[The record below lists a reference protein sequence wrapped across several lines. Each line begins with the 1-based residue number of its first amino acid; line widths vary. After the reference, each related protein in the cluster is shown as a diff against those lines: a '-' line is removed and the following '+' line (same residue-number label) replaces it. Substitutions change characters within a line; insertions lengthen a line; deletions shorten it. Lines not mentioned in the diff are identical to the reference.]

1 MSYPYAQQQ
10 RYVTPGML
18 NNEHQMYQSKSSI
31 CFTHTSTNAM
41 ADPQNMAG
49 TRQMNSS
56 PYMTM
61 VDPTINP
68 SNIPMQNTQPH
79 QAQQSRSQSANI
91 DSSNGIQPQHLHSML
106 PGAGLAPAP
115 APVPANVSVL
125 KPKPKNS
132 SKTGGSISSSDDDLE
147 IEDEDPE
154 TRPAVITVAK
164 PDAFRDKI
172 LWEIV
177 DSVWTPRNKPA
188 SSEKI
193 VAAIKFVGEA
203 VRGLREQWKS
213 QNEKLK
219 KAELPNSETSANAP
233 ALKSLVG
240 QLREVME
247 TLAARVT
254 KWGHPSILKRYALSP
269 YPQLTLSKRAC
280 ILGITLSSHLAIIH
294 LSHIMIFEILLVD
307 TARLPRHAS
316 GLASAIGRVA
326 LASIVSRLDSSMPYH
341 AVVSHTTYSNVC

>member
-1 MSYPYAQQQ
+1 M
-10 RYVTPGML
+10 
-18 NNEHQMYQSKSSI
+18 
-31 CFTHTSTNAM
+31 NA
-41 ADPQNMAG
+41 
-49 TRQMNSS
+49 S

-61 VDPTINP
+61 GDPTVNP
-68 SNIPMQNTQPH
+68 SNIPMQSAQVQQP
-79 QAQQSRSQSANI
+79 RSQSANI
-91 DSSNGIQPQHLHSML
+91 EPSNGIQPQHLHSMIS
-106 PGAGLAPAP
+106 GSGPAP

-132 SKTGGSISSSDDDLE
+132 GKTGGSVSSSDDDLE

-164 PDAFRDKI
+164 PDAFRDKL
-172 LWEIV
+172 LWEAV

-219 KAELPNSETSANAP
+219 KAELPNSETSASAP
-233 ALKSLVG
+233 ALKMLVG

-269 YPQLTLSKRAC
+269 YPQLTPSKRAC
-280 ILGITLSSHLAIIH
+280 ILDIALSSHLIIIH
-294 LSHIMIFEILLVD
+294 LSFIMVPEILLVG
-307 TARLPRHAS
+307 TARLHLHPY
-316 GLASAIGRVA
+316 GLAFAVGCLA
-326 LASIVSRLDSSMPYH
+326 LAWIVPSLDSSIPYH
-341 AVVSHTTYSNVC
+341 AVVFENTFSNIC